1 MRAPTTRKVIEF
13 LRRYIADNGIP
24 KQIRTDPGTAFT
36 SKDFKNLCE
45 KYFMKHIKCPV
56 NDHKGNGKVERL
68 IRTINER
75 LRTNQNIILDKDNT
89 GLSEMLYA
97 LRGAKKP
104 DNSCPA
110 ELQSKR
116 KYTTIKDIITTKPTK
131 NYNVLDNDNTFQL
144 EMSDFPGE
152 QDSEIFVRERAR
164 GTTLDGL
171 YKKKK
176 GVIIGET
183 DHTITIS
190 NKKRQPTTLSKRDV
204 AITKEPQPST
214 SKQTARKL
222 HYEQPPE
229 SSYQPIKSGQPKK
242 SKKKANLPTEFK
254 RLANW
259 EQLANETT
267 DEEEEKRVRQR
278 APIKATTTWEKTP
291 KIEPKDSEEEETNS
305 QQSNQSNER
314 PKRDRKTPNY
324 FGNSVM
330 ICGIEQPIEYCFS
343 SFDLKQDSQ

>member
-1 MRAPTTRKVIEF
+1 M
-13 LRRYIADNGIP
+13 
-24 KQIRTDPGTAFT
+24 
-36 SKDFKNLCE
+36 
-45 KYFMKHIKCPV
+45 
-56 NDHKGNGKVERL
+56 
-68 IRTINER
+68 
-75 LRTNQNIILDKDNT
+75 RTNQNIILDKDNT

-110 ELQSKR
+110 ELQNKR

-152 QDSEIFVRERAR
+152 QDSEILVRERAR
-164 GTTLDGL
+164 GTKLDGL

-183 DHTITIS
+183 DHTITIN

-229 SSYQPIKSGQPKK
+229 NSYHPIKSGQPKK
-242 SKKKANLPTEFK
+242 SKKKAKLPTEFK

-259 EQLANETT
+259 EQLANEST
-267 DEEEEKRVRQR
+267 DEEEEKRVRQK

-291 KIEPKDSEEEETNS
+291 KIEPKNSEEEETNN
-305 QQSNQSNER
+305 QQSNQSNKR

-324 FGNSVM
+324 FGNPVM
-330 ICGIEQPIEYCFS
+330 ICGIEQPPEIITVS
-343 SFDLKQDSQ
+343 SSNED

>member
-13 LRRYIADNGIP
+13 LQRYIADNGIA
-24 KQIRTDPGTAFT
+24 KQIRTDLGTAFT
-36 SKDFKNLCE
+36 SKEFKNFCE
-45 KYFMKHIKCPV
+45 KYFIKHIEGPI

-89 GLSEMLYA
+89 GLSEMLHA

-104 DNSCPA
+104 DRSCPA
-110 ELQSKR
+110 ELQNKR
-116 KYTTIKDIITTKPTK
+116 KYTTIEDIITTKPNK

-152 QDSEIFVRERAR
+152 QDSEILVRERAR
-164 GTTLDGL
+164 GTKLDGL
-171 YKKKK
+171 HKKKK

-190 NKKRQPTTLSKRDV
+190 DKKRQPTTHSKRDV

-214 SKQTARKL
+214 SKQTARNL

-229 SSYQPIKSGQPKK
+229 SSSQPIESGQPKK
-242 SKKKANLPTEFK
+242 PKKKANLPKEFK

-259 EQLANETT
+259 EQLANEST
-267 DEEEEKRVRQR
+267 DEEEEKRMRQK
-278 APIKATTTWEKTP
+278 APIKAAITWEKTQ
-291 KIEPKDSEEEETNS
+291 KTEPKDSEEEETNS
-305 QQSNQSNER
+305 QQCNQPNER

-324 FGNSVM
+324 FGNPVM
-330 ICGIEQPIEYCFS
+330 ICGIEQPPDVITIS
-343 SFDLKQDSQ
+343 SFNEE